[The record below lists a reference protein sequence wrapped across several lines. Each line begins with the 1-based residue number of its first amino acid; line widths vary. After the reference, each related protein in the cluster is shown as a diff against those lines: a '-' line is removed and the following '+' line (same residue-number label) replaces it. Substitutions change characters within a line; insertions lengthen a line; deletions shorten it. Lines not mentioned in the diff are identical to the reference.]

1 MWNRWAM
8 DASCKR
14 RNKANQIRFL
24 CTPIHHHR
32 CFASF
37 WQWFVRSLW
46 RITLAHQILSSSSVH
61 LGLKILNLSK
71 QLCEDEKTT
80 DWGLY
85 WIVSWWFYHGPLA
98 INKSQRQRRRRQ
110 RHVYFKPDECILKP
124 DKTLW
129 RQKLNSF
136 PHTELQLRAWSPFH
150 MTGNKFELHAY
161 VCVLTDKVFAI
172 LCWGSSQRWWV
183 LTRGLNT
190 WFRLINRT
198 HIQDAAALL
207 ASVTCTLTSGGRG
220 SDALVCALFA
230 CVCVL

>member
-1 MWNRWAM
+1 MVLSRTI
-8 DASCKR
+8 SYKQ
-14 RNKANQIRFL
+14 K
-24 CTPIHHHR
+24 P
-32 CFASF
+32 S
-37 WQWFVRSLW
+37 VRDVAD
-46 RITLAHQILSSSSVH
+46 RDMFIL
-61 LGLKILNLSK
+61 
-71 QLCEDEKTT
+71 
-80 DWGLY
+80 
-85 WIVSWWFYHGPLA
+85 
-98 INKSQRQRRRRQ
+98 
-110 RHVYFKPDECILKP
+110 KPDECILKP

-230 CVCVL
+230 CVLCTVNVLLLWWCIEMVVEM